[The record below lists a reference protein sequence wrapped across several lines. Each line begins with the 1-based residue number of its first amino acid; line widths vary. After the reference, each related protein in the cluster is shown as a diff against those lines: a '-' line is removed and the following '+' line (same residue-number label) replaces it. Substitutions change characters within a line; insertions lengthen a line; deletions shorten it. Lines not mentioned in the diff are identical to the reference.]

1 MDNDNTKSL
10 TINSDLRKR
19 YENTMESLRSDIENF
34 LLLSKQV
41 EQRINELDEKEENR
55 KSLEQKMNSN
65 AQKAKQ
71 KIRLEVGGQIFATS
85 KSTLLSVEGTYFH
98 ALLSSGKW
106 EPDEDGT

>member
-1 MDNDNTKSL
+1 
-10 TINSDLRKR
+10 
-19 YENTMESLRSDIENF
+19 MESIHSDIERL
-34 LLLSKQV
+34 LLLSKRI

-71 KIRLEVGGQIFATS
+71 KIKLEVGGQLFATS
-85 KSTLLSVEGTYFH
+85 KSALLSVEGTYFY

-106 EPDEDGT
+106 HPNKDGK